1 MSRGKVAA
9 VCRGGVAQARFSC
22 ALASS
27 HHFCYGVLVLAH
39 CTCMRDAVHIHT
51 YPVSPSLR
59 LLLSDSSLNI
69 EGKQTHASVC
79 LTQYLYG
86 TCHDTRP
93 LALSRRISS
102 TNNLYAPRVKVDREE
117 VLPLYVS
124 SAWQTFP
131 PPVRE
136 TSTLTN
142 SSYEDGVIELL
153 SFRASTK
160 EKGSAGSYIPNASRL
175 NGSV

>member
-1 MSRGKVAA
+1 MSR
-9 VCRGGVAQARFSC
+9 CSMPWRRGGVAQARFSC
-22 ALASS
+22 ALATS

-39 CTCMRDAVHIHT
+39 VM
-51 YPVSPSLR
+51 L
-59 LLLSDSSLNI
+59 
-69 EGKQTHASVC
+69 GKQTHASVC
-79 LTQYLYG
+79 LTQYLYC
-86 TCHDTRP
+86 TCHNTRP

-102 TNNLYAPRVKVDREE
+102 TDNLYAPRVKIDREE

-142 SSYEDGVIELL
+142 SSYEGGVIELL

-160 EKGSAGSYIPNASRL
+160 EKGSAGSYIPNTSRL